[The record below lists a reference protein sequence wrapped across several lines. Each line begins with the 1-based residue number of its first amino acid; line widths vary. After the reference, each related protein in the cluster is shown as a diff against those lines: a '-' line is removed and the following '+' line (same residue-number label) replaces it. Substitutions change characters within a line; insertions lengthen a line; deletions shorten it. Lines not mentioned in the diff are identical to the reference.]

1 MSVWQDL
8 KVKLL
13 DERDKPPRKW
23 DKDDATALQRMAK
36 TKAWALYLTMI
47 DAEVKLLSER
57 LLNEDPAKMPLTVAE
72 IKGLRKMPEKLNL
85 IFREMESHDQ
95 IPRDLSP
102 PQHPL
107 LELRRRRIHLS
118 TASLPTTRPTN
129 GQLARPCKRLCR

>member
-85 IFREMESHDQ
+85 IFREMESH
-95 IPRDLSP
+95 
-102 PQHPL
+102 
-107 LELRRRRIHLS
+107 ERRRIESERAAELAKSRGISALLNTPFWNSGDGES
-118 TASLPTTRPTN
+118 T
-129 GQLARPCKRLCR
+129 